1 MFGYTCL
8 VSAILCEHRRGSSA
22 RPVILCTYIESLSVV
37 ECDQAR
43 PDPQGL
49 VAALHRVAAGS
60 GAARWWQA
68 SGAQTDSCGR
78 NAGTDSDR
86 GRDSRNCVVE
96 PAY

>member
-1 MFGYTCL
+1 MFGYACL

-22 RPVILCTYIESLSVV
+22 CLVILCTHIESLSIV

-43 PDPQGL
+43 PDPQAL
-49 VAALHRVAAGS
+49 VAAFIEWRPVRACPMVA
-60 GAARWWQA
+60 A
-68 SGAQTDSCGR
+68 SGAETDSCGR